1 MAKRKK
7 RLEKG
12 IESIGKQID
21 LHKEKIKKFGHEKE
35 YLEDYWKKQIE
46 DLEKRK
52 KNREEKLKKEED

>member
-12 IESIGKQID
+12 IKSIEKQIE
-21 LHKEKIKKFGHEKE
+21 LHKEKIKKFSHERD

-52 KNREEKLKKEED
+52 ENREEKLKREKN